1 MLNLTPEGDLTLNLS
16 EVEGFTI
23 ETNQVVRLLTPF
35 NLISKAINCYLNLF
49 TEVEIKNLQVSANTN
64 ILSIYSSCLE
74 TTDENGKTVLT
85 VEGGQCIPLIPATW
99 NEITFIDGTKKS
111 SAEFKTWFQTECPLC
126 VRNVSPATKAYSIAI
141 KMDLIFKGLQ
151 QGIGI
156 PYQRQTDFQELAL
169 LQRANIMKAFNQARE
184 KEKEMDDTD
193 YFINKGKR
201 KNIGKKKI

>member
-23 ETNQVVRLLTPF
+23 ETKEVVRLLPPF

-49 TEVEIKNLQVSANTN
+49 TEVEIKNLQVSSNTN

-74 TTDENGKTVLT
+74 TTDVDGKTVLT
-85 VEGGQCIPLIPATW
+85 VEGGQCVPLMPCVW
-99 NEITFIDGTKKS
+99 NEITFINGTKKS

-126 VRNVSPATKAYSIAI
+126 IRNVSAATKIYSIAI
-141 KMDLIFKGLQ
+141 KIDLVFKGLQ

-156 PYQRQTDFQELAL
+156 PFQRQSDFQELAL

-184 KEKEMDDTD
+184 KEKEMDDTE
-193 YFINKGKR
+193 YFINKGKK
-201 KNIGKKKI
+201 KNIVKKKV